1 MHRISTVICATLVA
15 ASHAVAQNTPQQ
27 APCTTA
33 EFRQLDFWV
42 GDWELEFTK
51 PDGTIGKAS
60 NRIVKDE
67 YGSCVISEHFSMPGR
82 PGGGDYIGGSHSIYD
97 AQTKS
102 WRQVWVDN
110 GGGYF
115 DLRGGP
121 VTGQAHVFEL
131 VNVEPRGPKKATMRM
146 IWQDVTPQ
154 SLTWKWQSQEADGSW
169 KDQWVLRY
177 RRKT

>member
-1 MHRISTVICATLVA
+1 MQRVTLMLWVVVMAATPLW
-15 ASHAVAQNTPQQ
+15 AQTNQ
-27 APCTTA
+27 APPCSA
-33 EFRQLDFWV
+33 PEFRQLDFWV
-42 GDWELEFTK
+42 GNWDLEFTK
-51 PDGTIGKAS
+51 PDGSIGKAT

-67 YGSCVISEHFSMPGR
+67 YGSCVISEHFRMPGG
-82 PGGGDYIGGSHSIYD
+82 PAGGDYIGGSHSIYD
-97 AQTKS
+97 VQTKS

-121 VTGQAHVFEL
+121 VTGQPHIFEL
-131 VNVEPRGPKKATMRM
+131 VNVEPRGPQQRTMRM
-146 IWQDVTPQ
+146 IWQDVTPR

-177 RRKT
+177 VRKS